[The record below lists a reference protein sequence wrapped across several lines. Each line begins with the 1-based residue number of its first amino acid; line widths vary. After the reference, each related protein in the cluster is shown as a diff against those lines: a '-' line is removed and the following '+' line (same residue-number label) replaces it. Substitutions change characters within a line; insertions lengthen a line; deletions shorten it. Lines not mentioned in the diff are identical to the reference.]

1 MVYNRFKFNFNFR
14 GGKLY
19 KEISKEM
26 LGFIK
31 KCPSVF
37 HAVEAIKEELKAD
50 GFEELTESR
59 KWSLE
64 KGKKYYVTRNYS
76 SIIAFKVGEDLDDYS
91 FNIVASH
98 SDSPSF
104 KIKNNYKI
112 ESSKYIQLN
121 IEKYG
126 GMIYSTWF
134 DRPLSAAGRII
145 IKNDEGI
152 ETKLVNIDKDLVL
165 IPNVAIHM
173 NKEVNSSI
181 KYNEQVDLL
190 PLYGTLKEGKDNFM
204 DVVAEYSNVD
214 KESIISTDLFLYNRM
229 EPSIWGSADEYISSP
244 KLDNLQCAYATLKG
258 FIKGNNLKSINV
270 YCCFDNEEV
279 GSGTKQGAAS
289 TFLEDVL
296 KRINDNF
303 GKTNEDYLCALASSF
318 MVSADNAHS
327 VHPNHPEK
335 SDPSNRVYMNEGI
348 VIKHNAS
355 QKYTTDA
362 VSSAVFQSLCQNA
375 DVPCQHYSNRSDMPG
390 GSTLGNI
397 ASLNVSI
404 NTVDVG
410 LAQLAMHSSYET
422 AGVMDTYYMIKVMEE
437 FFKSHF
443 EENKIGALNITK

>member
-1 MVYNRFKFNFNFR
+1 
-14 GGKLY
+14 LY

-26 LGFIK
+26 LDFIK

-37 HAVEAIKEELKAD
+37 HAVEAIKEELKSD
-50 GFEELTESR
+50 GFAELGEGK
-59 KWSLE
+59 KWNLE
-64 KGKKYYVTRNYS
+64 KGKKYFVTRNYS
-76 SIIAFKVGEDLDDYS
+76 SIIAFKVGEDLCDYS

-98 SDSPSF
+98 GDSPSF
-104 KIKNNYKI
+104 KIKDNYKI
-112 ESSKYIQLN
+112 ESGKYIQLN
-121 IEKYG
+121 TEKYG

-134 DRPLSAAGRII
+134 DRPLSAAGRVIL
-145 IKNDEGI
+145 KNDNGI
-152 ETKLVNIDKDLVL
+152 ETRLVNIDKDLVV

-173 NKEVNSSI
+173 NKEVNSSM

-190 PLYGTLKEGKDNFM
+190 PLYGSLKDGGDNFM
-204 DVVAEYSNVD
+204 DVVAKYSDVE
-214 KESIISTDLFLYNRM
+214 KECILSTDLFLYNRM
-229 EPSIWGSADEYISSP
+229 EPSIWGINDEFISSS

-258 FIKGNNLKSINV
+258 FIKGNNSKSINV

-296 KRINDNF
+296 KRINSNL
-303 GKTNEDYLCALASSF
+303 GKTSEDYHCALSSSF
-318 MVSADNAHS
+318 MVSADNAHA

-335 SDPSNRVYMNEGI
+335 SDPTNRVYMNEGI
-348 VIKHNAS
+348 VIKHNAG

-362 VSSAVFQSLCQNA
+362 VSSAVFQSLCEA
-375 DVPCQHYSNRSDMPG
+375 SGVPFQHYSNRSDMPG

-410 LAQLAMHSSYET
+410 IAQLAMHSSYET
-422 AGVMDTYYMIKVMEE
+422 AGVMDTCYMIKIIEE
-437 FFKSHF
+437 FFNSHIT
-443 EENKIGALNITK
+443 EIKIGALNITK

>member
-1 MVYNRFKFNFNFR
+1 M
-14 GGKLY
+14 Y

-26 LGFIK
+26 LDFIK

-37 HAVEAIKEELKAD
+37 HAVEAIAEELRSD
-50 GFEELTESR
+50 GFAELTEGK
-59 KWSLE
+59 KWSIE

-98 SDSPSF
+98 GDSPSF
-104 KIKNNYKI
+104 KIKDNYKI
-112 ESSKYIQLN
+112 ESGKYIQLN
-121 IEKYG
+121 TEKYG

-134 DRPLSAAGRII
+134 DRPLSAAGRVI
-145 IKNDEGI
+145 IKNDNGI
-152 ETKLVNIDKDLVL
+152 ETKLINIDKDLVI

-173 NKEVNSSI
+173 NKEVNSSM

-190 PLYGTLKEGKDNFM
+190 PLYGSLKDSGDNFM
-204 DVVAEYSNVD
+204 DVVAEYAD
-214 KESIISTDLFLYNRM
+214 IEKECILGTDLFLYNRM
-229 EPSIWGSADEYISSP
+229 LPSIWGSNDEFISSS
-244 KLDNLQCAYATLKG
+244 KLDNLQCAYSTLRG
-258 FIKGNNLKSINV
+258 FIKGNNSKSVNV

-296 KRINDNF
+296 KRINNNL
-303 GKTNEDYLCALASSF
+303 GKTIEDYHCALSSSF
-318 MVSADNAHS
+318 MVSADNAHA

-335 SDPSNRVYMNEGI
+335 SDPSNRVYMNEGV

-362 VSSAVFQSLCQNA
+362 VSSAVFQSLCKA
-375 DVPCQHYSNRSDMPG
+375 SGVPFQHYSNRSDIPG

-397 ASLNVSI
+397 ASLNVSV
-404 NTVDVG
+404 NTVDIG
-410 LAQLAMHSSYET
+410 IAQLAMHSSYET
-422 AGVMDTYYMIKVMEE
+422 AGVMDTYYMIKVIEE
-437 FFKSHF
+437 FFNSHIT
-443 EENKIGALNITK
+443 EIKTGALNITK